1 MPVEAVLKVMTPE
14 LVQHTVSVVLL
25 GRCENY
31 NFELKRKPSQ
41 EFNAVRPDSEELA
54 TRIVVDQSLV

>member
-31 NFELKRKPSQ
+31 HLELLGKPSQ
-41 EFNAVRPDSEELA
+41 EFNAVRPDS
-54 TRIVVDQSLV
+54 